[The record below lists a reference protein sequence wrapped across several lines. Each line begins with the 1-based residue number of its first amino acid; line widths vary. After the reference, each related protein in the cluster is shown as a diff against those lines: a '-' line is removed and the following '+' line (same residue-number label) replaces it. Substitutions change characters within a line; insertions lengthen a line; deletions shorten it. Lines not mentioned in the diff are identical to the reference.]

1 MDSSGGPYKENWSKK
16 VYHEKSAEV
25 IVLLEIVGRTE
36 QFTVF
41 KYTKIMLIMSQNK
54 YREKYKT
61 YLGKEPQKV

>member
-16 VYHEKSAEV
+16 VYHECSAWGEV

-54 YREKYKT
+54 Y
-61 YLGKEPQKV
+61 